1 MADSSTGVVAGR
13 SGAGWSGP
21 VVTSGSSTPSRPRHI
36 ALCRA
41 ALDAAPV
48 PLPPTMPDAAEL
60 PNDPEPNNTADPL
73 ERARCPACHI
83 GLMTVLRRYARPVLA
98 PTIPTVPQLV
108 W

>member
-1 MADSSTGVVAGR
+1 MLPPGFIRIRHYGFLANRDRT
-13 SGAGWSGP
+13 
-21 VVTSGSSTPSRPRHI
+21 RHI

-48 PLPPTMPDAAEL
+48 PLPPTMPDAAER

-108 W
+108 WNTS